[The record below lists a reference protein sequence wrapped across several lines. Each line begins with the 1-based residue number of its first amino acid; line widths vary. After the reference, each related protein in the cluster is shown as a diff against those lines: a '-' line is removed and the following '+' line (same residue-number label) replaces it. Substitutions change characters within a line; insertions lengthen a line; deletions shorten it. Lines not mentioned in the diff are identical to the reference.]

1 MKRILLT
8 LLLALT
14 CAAAYAWDFDIDD
27 IYYTKIGSGKVSVTA
42 ICAKGSVTIPSK
54 VTYSGTTYTV
64 AEIKGMPNVVGE
76 SSEITSLFI
85 PNTVTKIGDRAFEG
99 CTSLKSVNIPTS
111 ITEIGNRVFYGCHGL
126 TSITIPNSITK
137 IGDYAFSCTDLKSID
152 LPNSVT
158 SIGECAFSWCHYLTS
173 FTIPNSVTYIGSW
186 AFENCTKLASVT
198 IGNSVTYI
206 GSLVFERCYNLTSIT
221 IPNSVT
227 YIGYQA
233 FAYSGLTSAVFNAE
247 NCTYDDGMSSIF
259 FECSSLKALTIGDAV
274 KTIPNYIFA
283 MSSIETVTI
292 GNSVTTIGNNAF
304 FMCDKLTSLTIP
316 NSVTSIGVSAFYGC
330 TGLTSLTIGSSVK
343 TIGASAFY
351 QCSSLKGALTIPNSV
366 KTIGGGAFYD
376 CSALTSLT
384 IPNSVTE
391 IVSGA
396 FYGCSGLTSVVYNA
410 ENCTTMGDADGP
422 VFEGCTNIA
431 SITIGKSVRLLVA
444 NAFKGCSKVSSVTS
458 LNPTPPECD
467 DVSVFRNIDMSSC
480 KLYVPNA
487 GYQSYK
493 AADVW
498 KKFSNIIVM
507 DPVAVKTVTFSPS
520 SLTLYVGD
528 SSDITYTVKPADATV
543 QALEW
548 TVGDT
553 KIASVK
559 DNNDGTATV
568 KALAAG
574 ETTITAKAT
583 DGSNVKSSCTVTV
596 KKISGVDDVDAEGI
610 AIVATADGIAVKG
623 APADSII
630 DVYAA
635 SGALVYHGCD
645 SLIPIRSHGIYL
657 VRVAGSVA
665 KVAL

>member
-14 CAAAYAWDFDIDD
+14 CAAAHAYFFKVDG
-27 IYYTKIGSGKVSVTA
+27 IYYNSLGNGCVEVTYPESTSPYNGT
-42 ICAKGSVTIPSK
+42 ITIPSS
-54 VTYSGTTYTV
+54 VTYNSKTY
-64 AEIKGMPNVVGE
+64 
-76 SSEITSLFI
+76 
-85 PNTVTKIGDRAFEG
+85 
-99 CTSLKSVNIPTS
+99 
-111 ITEIGNRVFYGCHGL
+111 
-126 TSITIPNSITK
+126 
-137 IGDYAFSCTDLKSID
+137 
-152 LPNSVT
+152 SVT
-158 SIGECAFSWCHYLTS
+158 SIGELAFAVSE
-173 FTIPNSVTYIGSW
+173 G
-186 AFENCTKLASVT
+186 
-198 IGNSVTYI
+198 
-206 GSLVFERCYNLTSIT
+206 LTSIT

-227 YIGYQA
+227 MIDSNA
-233 FAYSGLTSAVFNAE
+233 FLGCSGLTS
-247 NCTYDDGMSSIF
+247 
-259 FECSSLKALTIGDAV
+259 L
-274 KTIPNYIFA
+274 TIPN
-283 MSSIETVTI
+283 
-292 GNSVTTIGNNAF
+292 SVTEIGEGAF
-304 FMCDKLTSLTIP
+304 GGCTGLTGTLTIP
-316 NSVTSIGVSAFYGC
+316 NSVTSIGVSAFSGC
-330 TGLTSLTIGSSVK
+330 SGLTSLTIGSSVK
-343 TIGASAFY
+343 TIGSCAFY
-351 QCSSLKGALTIPNSV
+351 QCSSLTGALTIPNSV
-366 KTIGGGAFYD
+366 TSIGVSAFSGCTGLTSLTIGNSVTSIGELAFNG
-376 CSALTSLT
+376 CSGLSGTLT
-384 IPNSVTE
+384 IPNSVKE
-391 IVSGA
+391 IRESA

-431 SITIGKSVRLLVA
+431 SITVGKSVRLLVA

-528 SSDITYTVKPADATV
+528 SSDITYTVKPSDATV

-623 APADSII
+623 APADSVI
-630 DVYAA
+630 DVYTA
-635 SGALVYHGCD
+635 SSVLVYHGYD
-645 SLIPIRSHGIYL
+645 SLIAIRNHGI
-657 VRVAGSVA
+657 
-665 KVAL
+665 

>member
-1 MKRILLT
+1 
-8 LLLALT
+8 
-14 CAAAYAWDFDIDD
+14 
-27 IYYTKIGSGKVSVTA
+27 
-42 ICAKGSVTIPSK
+42 
-54 VTYSGTTYTV
+54 
-64 AEIKGMPNVVGE
+64 
-76 SSEITSLFI
+76 
-85 PNTVTKIGDRAFEG
+85 
-99 CTSLKSVNIPTS
+99 
-111 ITEIGNRVFYGCHGL
+111 
-126 TSITIPNSITK
+126 
-137 IGDYAFSCTDLKSID
+137 
-152 LPNSVT
+152 
-158 SIGECAFSWCHYLTS
+158 
-173 FTIPNSVTYIGSW
+173 
-186 AFENCTKLASVT
+186 
-198 IGNSVTYI
+198 
-206 GSLVFERCYNLTSIT
+206 
-221 IPNSVT
+221 
-227 YIGYQA
+227 
-233 FAYSGLTSAVFNAE
+233 
-247 NCTYDDGMSSIF
+247 
-259 FECSSLKALTIGDAV
+259 
-274 KTIPNYIFA
+274 
-283 MSSIETVTI
+283 
-292 GNSVTTIGNNAF
+292 
-304 FMCDKLTSLTIP
+304 
-316 NSVTSIGVSAFYGC
+316 
-330 TGLTSLTIGSSVK
+330 
-343 TIGASAFY
+343 
-351 QCSSLKGALTIPNSV
+351 
-366 KTIGGGAFYD
+366 
-376 CSALTSLT
+376 
-384 IPNSVTE
+384 
-391 IVSGA
+391 
-396 FYGCSGLTSVVYNA
+396 
-410 ENCTTMGDADGP
+410 
-422 VFEGCTNIA
+422 
-431 SITIGKSVRLLVA
+431 
-444 NAFKGCSKVSSVTS
+444 
-458 LNPTPPECD
+458 
-467 DVSVFRNIDMSSC
+467 MSSC

>member
-14 CAAAYAWDFDIDD
+14 CAAAYAYFEVDG
-27 IYYTKIGSGKVSVTA
+27 IYYKSLGNGCVEVTQNFSYPTTSYSGD
-42 ICAKGSVTIPSK
+42 ITIPSS
-54 VTYSGTTYTV
+54 VTYNS
-64 AEIKGMPNVVGE
+64 
-76 SSEITSLFI
+76 
-85 PNTVTKIGDRAFEG
+85 
-99 CTSLKSVNIPTS
+99 KS
-111 ITEIGNRVFYGCHGL
+111 Y
-126 TSITIPNSITK
+126 
-137 IGDYAFSCTDLKSID
+137 
-152 LPNSVT
+152 SVT
-158 SIGECAFSWCHYLTS
+158 SIGEMAFS
-173 FTIPNSVTYIGSW
+173 GS
-186 AFENCTKLASVT
+186 T
-198 IGNSVTYI
+198 G
-206 GSLVFERCYNLTSIT
+206 LTSIT
-221 IPNSVT
+221 LPNS
-227 YIGYQA
+227 
-233 FAYSGLTSAVFNAE
+233 L
-247 NCTYDDGMSSIF
+247 
-259 FECSSLKALTIGDAV
+259 
-274 KTIPNYIFA
+274 
-283 MSSIETVTI
+283 
-292 GNSVTTIGNNAF
+292 TTIGNNAF
-304 FMCDKLTSLTIP
+304 MSCSGLTGALTIPSSVTSIGVGAFLGCTGLTGALTIP
-316 NSVTSIGVSAFYGC
+316 NSVAVIGDVTFSGC
-330 TGLTSLTIGSSVK
+330 SGLTSLTIGSSV
-343 TIGASAFY
+343 TSIGVGAFS
-351 QCSSLKGALTIPNSV
+351 QCSILSGTLAIPNSV
-366 KTIGGGAFYD
+366 KAIRE
-376 CSALTSLT
+376 S
-384 IPNSVTE
+384 
-391 IVSGA
+391 A

-410 ENCTTMGDADGP
+410 ENCTTMGNADYT